1 MYRITLV
8 FAETPTFTAE
18 LVCWETVSV
27 GAHWSYWQPI
37 ACRLPGLAHE
47 SRVHGSPASALA
59 ERLGGYRTSRTP
71 PCTVER
77 ERIWADCSCVCISPP
92 TVVSFAASA
101 IFRTGASRRLR
112 GGSPEPPPSAQTS
125 SIASDPRKRPMP
137 KANAAAASPIT
148 IRLERSES
156 RDFSPQAACSRTMC
170 STSTRHIPSFTLVR
184 AGIGVAI
191 VPESAR
197 ASRFEEVGYGLIMRM
212 QKRSRVERG
221 TDRSGRREHAPFR
234 VSRGVLRLTSCRIE
248 RGHVERRR
256 DEGAFANSRQPII

>member
-1 MYRITLV
+1 MGHIGRIGNLSLADYRDSRTSL
-8 FAETPTFTAE
+8 
-18 LVCWETVSV
+18 
-27 GAHWSYWQPI
+27 GYMAHRQ
-37 ACRLPGLAHE
+37 AR
-47 SRVHGSPASALA
+47 SRNASAVTGRRALRPA
-59 ERLGGYRTSRTP
+59 RWKGKAYGRRTAP
-71 PCTVER
+71 MF
-77 ERIWADCSCVCISPP
+77 CISPP